1 MESLF
6 FPIFKGLQ
14 ASGALKVHVMQFS
27 WAGPKEVQRIS
38 TLADSFDISYIQFP
52 IHRKPIAAIG
62 AIWSVYQGVFYLK
75 KYITEHQIQ
84 ILMPRST
91 MPAMM
96 VNRLWGWLRKQS
108 VSVIFDADGL
118 PLEERVNYA
127 GLDPLGRQYRLLKK
141 EEEKILRK
149 ADKVLTRS
157 QKSID
162 IHLATIGERYQ
173 SKFFTVSNGRDAD
186 FFRPDPES
194 RWRIREAFGLAD
206 KDKLWVYTGTIGPQY
221 MVEEMLGLFGR
232 FHLSNPGSKFL
243 ILTRNTDF
251 LEGKV
256 PEALRES
263 VIVQSGSYTEIPLY
277 LSAADLGLSLRKA
290 ASSLA
295 GIAPIKLGE
304 YLLCGLPV
312 IASPGVGDTEELLKD
327 QDFCFLVEEEDL
339 FSDDFQEWVGRLDKL
354 DRGKIRE
361 FGLGVFSLEKSVEGY
376 LRILN

>member
-1 MESLF
+1 
-6 FPIFKGLQ
+6 
-14 ASGALKVHVMQFS
+14 
-27 WAGPKEVQRIS
+27 
-38 TLADSFDISYIQFP
+38 
-52 IHRKPIAAIG
+52 
-62 AIWSVYQGVFYLK
+62 
-75 KYITEHQIQ
+75 
-84 ILMPRST
+84 
-91 MPAMM
+91 
-96 VNRLWGWLRKQS
+96 
-108 VSVIFDADGL
+108 
-118 PLEERVNYA
+118 
-127 GLDPLGRQYRLLKK
+127 
-141 EEEKILRK
+141 
-149 ADKVLTRS
+149 
-157 QKSID
+157 
-162 IHLATIGERYQ
+162 
-173 SKFFTVSNGRDAD
+173 
-186 FFRPDPES
+186 
-194 RWRIREAFGLAD
+194 LAD

-376 LRILN
+376 LRILNEE